1 MESISKEIDVSF
13 FFMYNP
19 FGVRR
24 SLKMIPSRRAPS
36 RVNTSPYRAIWT
48 HFRPTFISV
57 GQTTCQILVPK
68 SKCFLL
74 NGWALHL
81 ATLINIWHVQE
92 PRSQKVSMEQ
102 INLRKHTELLTCY
115 KLGRSKT
122 LSQKGCMGSDFSRK
136 KSKLAFYPV
145 CVNSIFLGETKKLHL
160 CRRLELSELRRTTA

>member
-1 MESISKEIDVSF
+1 MENISKEIDVSF
-13 FFMYNP
+13 FFI
-19 FGVRR
+19 FITLLGVRR

-36 RVNTSPYRAIWT
+36 RVNTNPDQAIWT
-48 HFRPTFISV
+48 QFRPTFVSV

-68 SKCFLL
+68 STCFLL

-115 KLGRSKT
+115 KPGRSKT
-122 LSQKGCMGSDFSRK
+122 LSERGCMGSAFSRK
-136 KSKLAFYPV
+136 QNKVSVLSCVRKLNLFGWNQKATSV
-145 CVNSIFLGETKKLHL
+145 
-160 CRRLELSELRRTTA
+160 